1 MPAKSPGTAGDQAMG
16 LEDYLSNN
24 PHREWVLKYLAESL
38 WYPGDLSLVR
48 KVTSAVWEELSS
60 IGSLYR
66 EDVEREGWDSVEQRL
81 ISHWRRDLSRYKN
94 PDEVAWGELNG
105 INPQV
110 LRIVKG
116 IFPSVSHYSKPSA
129 AAMRAEQPEI
139 PPDLQALPPQRK
151 SRKHIAAATAAA
163 VLIVLAVYV
172 AFSQGLLTIP
182 AQKAVP
188 DTAPPEIL
196 YTGPPEGAQ
205 VMNPVKI
212 IARYSDDRMV
222 NLSSVRIFVNGSEVV
237 PTRITL
243 NEVEYTSTLPLGRCE
258 VALTLSD
265 LSNNTASATWSFTVS
280 SFMQVV
286 GSAVLGEINS
296 ARAALGLPL
305 VEPSLEYVAA
315 NYRAQ
320 DMLAGGYFN
329 HYDLSGRLPNYH
341 YTSLG
346 GAYYIEENIGYYYSP
361 PLDADRAVN
370 SSRELVHDMIYDDAA
385 SGWGHRDSLL
395 DPTNNRAEVGVAWNG
410 SRLFLVIHM
419 VKEWVSWSSPP
430 HVSGG
435 VFSCSGSLTMNGSM
449 LKSVVIYYS
458 DPGDHDNFSYNPSL
472 RVLVGEESYSLGS
485 LVAGVAPPPMF
496 YPGLQTIR
504 PSKWSVSGQS
514 FSVAFNAS
522 GLGSIAGP
530 GLYTVVLYASNTLGV
545 QHPYDP
551 DRYSG
556 EIPVLSYTILVG

>member
-1 MPAKSPGTAGDQAMG
+1 MG
-16 LEDYLSNN
+16 LEDYLSYN
-24 PHREWVLKYLAESL
+24 PHRDWVLKYLAESL

-66 EDVEREGWDSVEQRL
+66 TEVEREGWESIEQRL
-81 ISHWRRDLSRYKN
+81 ISYWRRDLSRYKN

-105 INPQV
+105 LNPQV

-129 AAMRAEQPEI
+129 ASMRAEPPERL
-139 PPDLQALPPQRK
+139 PDFQNLAPQRK
-151 SRKHIAAATAAA
+151 SRMPIAAAATAV
-163 VLIVLAVYV
+163 VLLVLAVYV

-182 AQKAVP
+182 AQEAVP

-196 YTGPPEGAQ
+196 YTGPTDGAQ

-212 IARYSDDRMV
+212 TVRYSDDRMV
-222 NLSSVRIFVNGSEVV
+222 NISSVRILVNGSQVV
-237 PTRITL
+237 PTRVTL
-243 NEVEYTSTLPLGRCE
+243 TEVEYLTTLPLGRCE
-258 VALTLSD
+258 VTLTLSD

-280 SFMQVV
+280 SFLQVV
-286 GSAVLGEINS
+286 VSAVLDEINS

-305 VEPSLEYVAA
+305 VDPSLEYVAA

-346 GAYYIEENIGYYYSP
+346 GAYYIEENLGYLYFP
-361 PLDADRAVN
+361 PLTSDRAVN
-370 SSRELVHDMIYDDAA
+370 SSRELVRDMIYDDAA

-395 DPTNNRAEVGVAWNG
+395 DPTNNRAEVSVAWNG
-410 SRLFLVIHM
+410 SSLFLVVHM
-419 VKEWVSWSSPP
+419 VKEWVSWSEPP
-430 HVSGG
+430 HLSGG
-435 VFSCSGSLTMNGSM
+435 AFSCSGSLAMNGST

-458 DPGDHDNFSYNPSL
+458 DPGDHDDFSYSASL
-472 RVLVGEESYSLGS
+472 RVLVGEKSYSLGS
-485 LVAGVAPPPMF
+485 LVAGVVPPPMF

-504 PSKWSVSGQS
+504 PTKWSVSGQS

-522 GLGSIAGP
+522 VLKSIAGP
-530 GLYTVVLYASNTLGV
+530 GLYTVVFYASNTLGV
-545 QHPYDP
+545 QHPYDT
-551 DRYSG
+551 DRYSS
-556 EIPVLSYTILVG
+556 ELPILSYTILVG